1 MLDREWAEGAAKAG
15 ALPAVAAALQQV
27 SRSRPPPEIVARLT
41 PGELEWGTGI
51 VGRWPDRFPP
61 GVLAPLKG
69 CTLTPQRPMSHQ
81 RAARTSVESQRG
93 HGARK
98 RAGRPFEHPRSAT
111 AAAKPTVTGNSGIR
125 PRTTRRKQK
134 RVKKGLEEVALR
146 PKARARSL
154 LRTSSLVSIAPA
166 SSAGANSST
175 ACMPSGLSFI
185 LSPSSNW
192 QFWTPSQAG

>member
-1 MLDREWAEGAAKAG
+1 MGHRNRRALARPFSARSAG
-15 ALPAVAAALQQV
+15 RPQRLHSNAAAANV
-27 SRSRPPPEIVARLT
+27 SSTSRA
-41 PGELEWGTGI
+41 
-51 VGRWPDRFPP
+51 
-61 GVLAPLKG
+61 
-69 CTLTPQRPMSHQ
+69 H
-81 RAARTSVESQRG
+81 QRG